1 MKKFCTIVLLFV
13 FSLSA
18 IGSDEH
24 LRALELT
31 NKILENREGADSLE
45 KVKELAAGE
54 NVDVRIAYERLYQ
67 AQQKIGQARATYF
80 PYGIGEVLVLQATDF
95 WNPLI
100 LTELVTS
107 IPSKWF
113 NVKRTHNL
121 RNAEKHT
128 LAALRE
134 NIKNEVANL
143 YYETLKEEAI
153 IDLARYEL
161 IMLEELMQALKVQ
174 VQTGIATQQ
183 DLDEL
188 EYSSLRKREA
198 FLKLESYLNESKAS
212 MKMLLGL
219 SYRDKMIKFQPVN
232 KFLSSNDFQMN
243 KEELV
248 LTALNRSHEMKAA
261 QQMIYAASNAKRST
275 KWSILSF
282 AGLGFDYLQRV
293 HLAGSKLNQAIYAKE
308 ALEVNIQN
316 EVYSKDSRLRNSIDV
331 MTRELSIMETSRDFM
346 LTQLELFKAHRINV
360 NELIDANL
368 IYIRDF
374 AQTIIYHYD
383 SLQRL
388 DDLERI
394 ALGNV
399 TSSDVAQVK
408 FEFKL
413 NQHKRRNHFQMLP
426 IENTS
431 QSVSSVTYRF
441 DSHDI
446 SDLKSFNPQDNF
458 SVELGRSVKFPI
470 VGTALIFFKNGEVI
484 QRNFNISK

>member
-121 RNAEKHT
+121 KNAEKHT

-188 EYSSLRKREA
+188 
-198 FLKLESYLNESKAS
+198 
-212 MKMLLGL
+212 
-219 SYRDKMIKFQPVN
+219 
-232 KFLSSNDFQMN
+232 
-243 KEELV
+243 
-248 LTALNRSHEMKAA
+248 
-261 QQMIYAASNAKRST
+261 
-275 KWSILSF
+275 
-282 AGLGFDYLQRV
+282 
-293 HLAGSKLNQAIYAKE
+293 
-308 ALEVNIQN
+308 
-316 EVYSKDSRLRNSIDV
+316 
-331 MTRELSIMETSRDFM
+331 
-346 LTQLELFKAHRINV
+346 
-360 NELIDANL
+360 
-368 IYIRDF
+368 
-374 AQTIIYHYD
+374 
-383 SLQRL
+383 
-388 DDLERI
+388 
-394 ALGNV
+394 
-399 TSSDVAQVK
+399 
-408 FEFKL
+408 
-413 NQHKRRNHFQMLP
+413 
-426 IENTS
+426 
-431 QSVSSVTYRF
+431 
-441 DSHDI
+441 
-446 SDLKSFNPQDNF
+446 
-458 SVELGRSVKFPI
+458 
-470 VGTALIFFKNGEVI
+470 
-484 QRNFNISK
+484 